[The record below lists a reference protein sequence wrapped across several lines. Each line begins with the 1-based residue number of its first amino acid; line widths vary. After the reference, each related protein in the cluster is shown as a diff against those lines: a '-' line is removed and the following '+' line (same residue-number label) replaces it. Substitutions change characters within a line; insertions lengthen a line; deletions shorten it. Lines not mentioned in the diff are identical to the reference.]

1 MEGAGCA
8 DTVAQRARRRALYQG
23 PMRRRWPAAI
33 VASARSARCKAL
45 RMTHARTFVPAP
57 LFRAARL
64 ATPVL
69 ALALLAAC
77 GTTLPSDPLPADAGA
92 GGDAVNGEG
101 AGTAVEVL
109 GEVRT
114 SRHAGDDDLLTAGLG
129 LAGLRAPMPPA
140 AADPLAP
147 TAAELRRIAFHANW
161 RGIADL
167 TPGGGVEA
175 LFAELPRIEG
185 EEHSALLRL
194 PGRNAPHRVV
204 VQVPDGFDAQR
215 PCIVVAPASGSRGVY
230 GAIAVAGPWALP
242 KGCVLALTDKGAG
255 TDVFDPASG
264 TGTALD
270 GTRAAAGAGAP
281 LAFVPPGFAAPVA
294 GETRVA
300 LRHLHSMDNPEAD
313 WGAHVLQAARFALD
327 VVAGRTGRSI
337 GPGDARILA
346 VGISNGGGAVLRAAE
361 LDDGLID
368 AVVAGEPNISV
379 AGTRSLFD
387 YATEAALLQPCALLD
402 PRLAG
407 VPFNGPALAAAA
419 TARCASLRSA
429 GLVQGE
435 DTAAQAAS
443 AYDTLLASG
452 WSEEALQEAGLNTAF
467 DLWRAVAAGYAS
479 AYARSAWDAMPCGYG
494 YAVMA
499 ADGTTP
505 IPAPPAGLA
514 MWWAMGSGI
523 PPMLGI
529 GLLDSMAAASPSD
542 PAFAGLQCL
551 RGLHAGQDDAAA
563 AVQRGIAEVRATGAP
578 RVPTIVLHGRDDG
591 LIPPVFTSRP
601 YAAMAARG
609 EHFRYW
615 EIDNAQHFDAFLAVP
630 DMFVRY
636 VPMLPFVWQALDQA
650 VAALDGGPA
659 PAPSQRVRTT
669 PRSSPA
675 PLGPAQTGGLRA
687 DPGADAIGPGGTP
700 D

>member
-1 MEGAGCA
+1 
-8 DTVAQRARRRALYQG
+8 
-23 PMRRRWPAAI
+23 
-33 VASARSARCKAL
+33 
-45 RMTHARTFVPAP
+45 MTHVRMFVPAP
-57 LFRAARL
+57 ALRIARL
-64 ATPVL
+64 VVPL
-69 ALALLAAC
+69 LGLALLAAC

-92 GGDAVNGEG
+92 HGAAVNAEG
-101 AGTAVEVL
+101 TVAVEVL
-109 GEVRT
+109 GEVRV

-140 AADPLAP
+140 AADPRAP
-147 TAAELRRIAFHANW
+147 TAAELRRTAFHANW

-175 LFAELPRIEG
+175 LFPELPRIEG

-204 VQVPDGFDAQR
+204 VQVPDGFDTQR

-270 GTRAAAGAGAP
+270 GTRAAAADAGAP
-281 LAFVPPGFAAPVA
+281 LAFVPPGFSGAAA
-294 GETRVA
+294 GDTRVA

-327 VVAGRTGRSI
+327 VVARKNGRSI
-337 GPGDARILA
+337 GPKDVRILA
-346 VGISNGGGAVLRAAE
+346 VGISNGGGAVLKAAE
-361 LDDGLID
+361 QDDGLID
-368 AVVAGEPNISV
+368 AVVAAEPNISV
-379 AGTRSLFD
+379 AGARSLLD

-407 VPFNGPALAAAA
+407 SPFNGPALADAA
-419 TARCASLRSA
+419 TARCASLHAA
-429 GLVQGE
+429 GLVQGG

-443 AYDTLLASG
+443 AYDSLLASG
-452 WSEEALQEAGLNTAF
+452 WSAEALQEAGLNTSF
-467 DLWRAVAAGYAS
+467 DLWRAVGAGYAS
-479 AYARSAWDAMPCGYG
+479 AYARSSWDAMPCGYA
-494 YAVMA
+494 YSVVA
-499 ADGTTP
+499 ADGVTP
-505 IPAPPAGLA
+505 IQAPPVGLA

-529 GLLDSMAAASPSD
+529 GLLDPMAANSPSD

-551 RGLHAGQDDAAA
+551 RGLHAGQGDAAA
-563 AVQRGIAEVRATGAP
+563 ALQRGIAEVRASGAP

-601 YAAMAARG
+601 YAAMAAG
-609 EHFRYW
+609 AEGFRYW

-636 VPMLPFVWQALDQA
+636 VPMLPFVWQALDQM
-650 VAALDGGPA
+650 VVALDGGPA
-659 PAPSQRVRTT
+659 PSPSQRVRTT
-669 PRSSPA
+669 PRTSPA

-687 DPGADAIGPGGTP
+687 DPGEDAIGAAGAQG
-700 D
+700 